1 MANPN
6 PGELIKPPKLTF
18 HNWSI
23 WRRVFKARLQME
35 QSWGIISGADMA
47 QPGEGADVHNQRELK
62 GARIYGLLTRYISED
77 VLNLI
82 PDQVAG
88 ETNAM
93 FARRCFDT
101 LAGHFDVGQRQRSR
115 LARTQL
121 MNFKMQGTE
130 TMTSYLNRFMLVI
143 SQAVDAQI
151 ALPEAEKI
159 EILLNGLR
167 ESSEYRSVSA
177 NLLSQANL
185 NGAITSTQICNELR
199 CYASCQPCEKDDE
212 KAFHVNTAVAKN
224 QGEKGKGQKF
234 KPNNKGTFPKWG
246 CAICD
251 SKDHKTYQCPRKREV
266 QEMIKK

>member
-1 MANPN
+1 
-6 PGELIKPPKLTF
+6 
-18 HNWSI
+18 
-23 WRRVFKARLQME
+23 
-35 QSWGIISGADMA
+35 
-47 QPGEGADVHNQRELK
+47 
-62 GARIYGLLTRYISED
+62 
-77 VLNLI
+77 
-82 PDQVAG
+82 
-88 ETNAM
+88 
-93 FARRCFDT
+93 
-101 LAGHFDVGQRQRSR
+101 
-115 LARTQL
+115 

-167 ESSEYRSVSA
+167 ESSEYRSGSA

-266 QEMIKK
+266 QEMIKNKAKNQFKAAVATSEPANEPTIELPVDPRPRRDCRLVFVGAGQRPGIDYDEVFTPTVRMETVRILLALAAKYHWRRF